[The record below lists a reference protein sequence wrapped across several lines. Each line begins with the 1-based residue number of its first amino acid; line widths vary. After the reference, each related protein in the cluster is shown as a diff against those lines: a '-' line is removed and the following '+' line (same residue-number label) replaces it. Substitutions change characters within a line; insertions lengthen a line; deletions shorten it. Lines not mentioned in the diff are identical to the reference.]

1 MTDQRKF
8 RAVALLDRDGTI
20 NEEVEYLSRAE
31 DFLLLPGAADAIR
44 ILNQENVAVIVTTN
58 QSGIARGLL
67 NEDDLASIHA
77 RMTRELEEQGA
88 RIDGIYHAPV
98 LPDSGDPRRKPD
110 TGMYEAAARD
120 LGLKGLP
127 VYSIGDRTLDVEFG
141 INCGGKGIRVLTG
154 HQLKEDVPLDLE
166 RFHAARR
173 RGLTFTAENI
183 LEAVHLMLS
192 DISLMECHDD
202 LVTRRK
208 FHNLFATQLIVS
220 QHRGRENR
228 VVLAHGSFDLMHGG
242 HISYLEGARAMGDRL
257 ILAVNSNASIARI
270 KGEGRPV
277 LHESDR
283 LQLLAAMECVDYI
296 TLFHDDTA
304 ERVLKALAPDILAI
318 GPGQD
323 SRRDGEI
330 AMARSLGIEVRHA
343 GGEKEGSGRDIID
356 TVVERAKAGL
366 L

>member
-1 MTDQRKF
+1 MTEQGKF

-31 DFLLLPGAADAIR
+31 DFELLPGAADAIR

-67 NEDDLASIHA
+67 TEDDLTSIHE
-77 RMTRELEEQGA
+77 RMTRELAEKGA

-110 TGMYEAAARD
+110 TGMYQAAVRD
-120 LGLKGLP
+120 LGLQGLP

-173 RGLTFTAENI
+173 RGLTFTSENI

-192 DISLMECHDD
+192 DITLAECHGDM
-202 LVTRRK
+202 VIRRK
-208 FHNLFATQLIVS
+208 FHDLYATQLIVS
-220 QHRGRENR
+220 QNKARENR
-228 VVLAHGSFDLMHGG
+228 VVLAHGCFDLLHGG
-242 HISYLEGARAMGDRL
+242 HVSYLEGARAMGDRL
-257 ILAVNSNASIARI
+257 VLAVNSNASIGRI
-270 KGEGRPV
+270 KGAGRPV
-277 LHESDR
+277 LLEADR
-283 LQLLAAMECVDYI
+283 LQLLAAMECIDYI

-304 ERVLKALAPDILAI
+304 ERVIKDLSPDILAI

-323 SRRDGEI
+323 SRREGEV
-330 AMARSLGIEVRHA
+330 ATARQLGIEVRHA

-356 TVVERAKAGL
+356 TVVERARAGL